1 MVEGG
6 GSMKLRHSDPLFLAR
21 VDSWWAELLPK
32 LKRFLHVNGGNV
44 LMVQVS
50 SHEKQPGV
58 LLQGC
63 SVMIHPS
70 IPKCRAAMSAA
81 AGVLIG
87 HQPRT
92 W

>member
-6 GSMKLRHSDPLFLAR
+6 GTMQLRHSDPLFLAR

-50 SHEKQPGV
+50 SCCPC
-58 LLQGC
+58 LQ
-63 SVMIHPS
+63 H
-70 IPKCRAAMSAA
+70 
-81 AGVLIG
+81 
-87 HQPRT
+87 
-92 W
+92 

>member
-1 MVEGG
+1 MVHTRPGLIREQMQVQMVDGG

-50 SHEKQPGV
+50 SCEISHDSCCGGAQW
-58 LLQGC
+58 
-63 SVMIHPS
+63 
-70 IPKCRAAMSAA
+70 SAA
-81 AGVLIG
+81 PASQTAR
-87 HQPRT
+87 QP
-92 W
+92 